1 MSIVSIVSI
10 SSPAHRYFNE
20 VLDALV
26 GQFYLKW
33 VPLPLNAVPPK
44 ILHNPKFFPYFKDCL
59 GAIDG
64 SHFHARVLVDD
75 MARFRNR
82 KGWISQ
88 NVLVACLFS
97 LIFCYILSGWEG
109 SAGDGRIFEDARRTT
124 LYIPKG
130 KYLLGDAGFPSCD
143 ALLVPYRGVRY
154 HLKEWEQ
161 ASLRY
166 VVLIEFYVI
175 YSSRYIQP

>member
-1 MSIVSIVSI
+1 M
-10 SSPAHRYFNE
+10 
-20 VLDALV
+20 LDALV
-26 GQFYLKW
+26 GHFYAKW
-33 VPLPLNAVPPK
+33 VPLPHNEVPPE
-44 ILHNPKFFPYFKDCL
+44 ILHNPKFFPYFCDCL

-64 SHFHARVLVDD
+64 SHFHARVSVDD

-109 SAGDGRIFEDARRTT
+109 SAGDGRIFEDACRTT
-124 LYIPKG
+124 LRIPQG

-154 HLKEWEQ
+154 HLREWEQ

-166 VVLIEFYVI
+166 VCL
-175 YSSRYIQP
+175 S